1 MVRNVFY
8 CVESDEQLSRYGH
21 QQKCDCTFSVCPSV
35 TMYWVEGGGGMGA
48 LERLYYAIFSMCL
61 LLVTV
66 LMKKGQSPLH
76 ALKV

>member
-1 MVRNVFY
+1 MAISRNATALFVY
-8 CVESDEQLSRYGH
+8 
-21 QQKCDCTFSVCPSV
+21 PSV
-35 TMYWVEGGGGMGA
+35 TVYLVEGGCMGV
-48 LERLYYAIFSMCL
+48 LERLYYAIFSMCM